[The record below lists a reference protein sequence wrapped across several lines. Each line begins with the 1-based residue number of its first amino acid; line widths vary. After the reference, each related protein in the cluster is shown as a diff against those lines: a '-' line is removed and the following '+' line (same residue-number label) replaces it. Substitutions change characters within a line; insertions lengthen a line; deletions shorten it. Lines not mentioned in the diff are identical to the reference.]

1 MAGDKKKQRVVLVVD
16 ADADFLEKLQT
27 EQHLTDLRTY
37 CTSTAEAAHEVLL
50 DPGLGVVGTFV
61 DAALPDLGWISV
73 VESAHRNVPGTPI
86 FLVRDST
93 LDVSDEELRAVGV
106 RQSLGKPLD
115 FKRMIDLVAPL
126 AVDFDIDGALGK
138 AKENTDDLGGISAAA
153 DGAFS
158 PIRADNFL
166 SGSKSIFDLYIRLG
180 PGHNLKILQSGD
192 AFDSERL
199 LSYLN
204 KGITHF
210 FIKKEV
216 QETYLRYCEHLTTR
230 LLTSK
235 AIPAAVKVAQ
245 TLNHGEEV
253 MNFLKDNGLSDF
265 QFRYASQF
273 VFNVN
278 QLFQQFNPAK
288 NNVLNA
294 FLNDVAAYDH
304 GVGATMIASLL
315 AEALNVTSGYAI
327 QIVGMAALLHD
338 IGLAKAS
345 ELAHEDEALMSKP
358 QLAVYYKHPEVG
370 AELLAKIKAMDPA
383 VPHAVASHH
392 ARRNNRGFP
401 KNLGATSINQ
411 IAEIVGVS
419 EEFSRIITKK
429 VKSPELAPLEIM
441 DQQMLEGFSRPVA
454 EAFRKVFISPK
465 P

>member
-1 MAGDKKKQRVVLVVD
+1 MSVEKKQRVLLVVD
-16 ADADFLEKLQT
+16 ADVEFLETLQA
-27 EQHLTDLRTY
+27 EQQLTDIQTY
-37 CTSTAEAAHEVLL
+37 CTSTIEAAHEVLL
-50 DPGLGVVGTFV
+50 DPGYGVAGTFV
-61 DAALPDLGWISV
+61 DSALPDLGWLSIV
-73 VESAHRNVPGTPI
+73 KAAHQSAPGTPI

-93 LDVSDEELRAVGV
+93 LEVTDEELKAVGV

-115 FKRMIDLVAPL
+115 LKRMIELVAPL
-126 AVDFDIDGALGK
+126 AVGFDIEGAINK
-138 AKENTDDLGGISAAA
+138 AKQNTDNLGGISTST
-153 DGAFS
+153 DDDFS

-166 SGSKSIFDLYIRLG
+166 SGTKSIFDLYIRLG
-180 PGHNLKILQSGD
+180 PSHNLKILQAGD

-199 LSYLN
+199 LAYLE
-204 KGITHF
+204 KGVTHF

-235 AIPAAVKVAQ
+235 KIPVAIKVTQ

-253 MNFLKDNGLSDF
+253 MNFLKGNGLTDF

-278 QLFQQFNPAK
+278 QLFSQFNPK
-288 NNVLNA
+288 KSNVLNA

-304 GVGATMIASLL
+304 GVGTTMIASLL
-315 AEALNVTSGYAI
+315 AEELNVTSGYAI

-338 IGLAKAS
+338 IGLQKIP
-345 ELAHEDEALMSKP
+345 ELQHEDEALMNKD
-358 QLAVYYKHPEVG
+358 QLIAFHKHPDVG
-370 AELLAKIKAMDPA
+370 AEMLTKIKAMDPA

-411 IAEIVGVS
+411 IAEIIGIS

-429 VKSPELAPLEIM
+429 VLHPELSPIEIM
-441 DQQMLEGFSRPVA
+441 DKQLLEGFSRPVA
-454 EAFRKVFISPK
+454 EAFRKIFINPAS
-465 P
+465 